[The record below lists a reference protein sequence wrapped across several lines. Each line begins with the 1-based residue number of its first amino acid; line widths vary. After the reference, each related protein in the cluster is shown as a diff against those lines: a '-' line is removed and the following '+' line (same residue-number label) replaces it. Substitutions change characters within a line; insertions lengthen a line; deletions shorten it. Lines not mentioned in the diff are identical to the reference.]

1 VESRGS
7 GRRWIQKTLNCDA
20 RKVSGDV
27 PLVERLD
34 ELDEPV
40 EENVSLFET

>member
-1 VESRGS
+1 MLDS
-7 GRRWIQKTLNCDA
+7 KTLNSDA

-34 ELDEPV
+34 KSDEPV